1 MVLAADAA
9 AQAAGLRVG
18 MPATKAQVLVP
29 GLARAS
35 NALPIAEAFNDL
47 VEPLCKVAVDA
58 AVARSKRLAQG
69 KQVLAA
75 KIIGVDPQSARN
87 HVDL

>member
-1 MVLAADAA
+1 MVAGAA
-9 AQAAGLRVG
+9 AVLDPDAKTHPARLVTLR
-18 MPATKAQVLVP
+18 
-29 GLARAS
+29 RAS

>member
-1 MVLAADAA
+1 VT
-9 AQAAGLRVG
+9 LR
-18 MPATKAQVLVP
+18 
-29 GLARAS
+29 RAS

-75 KIIGVDPQSARN
+75 KS
-87 HVDL
+87 